1 MTRAVI
7 ALGGNLGDREAN
19 LAAAVRAID
28 AIDGT
33 TIVAASGRYE
43 TPALTLEGI
52 DAELPAYLNA
62 VVIVETPLEPAALLS
77 ILNAIEDAQGR
88 TRETRWGSRTLDLDI
103 VHVDG
108 VSSRDPE
115 LVLPHPRAHERAFVL
130 APWLE
135 ADAEAE
141 LPGHGR
147 VADLL
152 AAVDDPVARVGAL
165 PGLGGDADAAA
176 DAGARRAADASAEAE
191 GDADASSAPAVGAA
205 GEVGAGASAPPT
217 PVVGA
222 PRA

>member
-52 DAELPAYLNA
+52 DATLPAYLNA
-62 VVIVETPLEPAALLS
+62 VVVVETSLEPAALLS

-88 TRETRWGSRTLDLDI
+88 TREVRWGSRTLDLDI

-135 ADAEAE
+135 ADPEAE
-141 LPGHGR
+141 LPGRGR

-152 AAVDDPVARVGAL
+152 DAVDDPVTRVGAL
-165 PGLGGDADAAA
+165 PGLGDEADADADA
-176 DAGARRAADASAEAE
+176 DAGADASGAPTANAAVVAEPS
-191 GDADASSAPAVGAA
+191 GVSPSAG
-205 GEVGAGASAPPT
+205 
-217 PVVGA
+217 GA